1 MKHNGKLNFLS
12 FLSYHPICQL
22 GINSLSTSKCK
33 CYLVLGMFTNLGVN
47 RSLFSTSDPIFPITF
62 WSTACLQKKSHL
74 VAIFFFPPFYL
85 NTNSAFDNVQGSIFP
100 YKQFCLW
107 EFCNSFF
114 LELSSCIIILLLD
127 TYLRLDGI
135 IIFNTRGR
143 PIQRHGHIFNMICIG
158 KIITITRK

>member
-1 MKHNGKLNFLS
+1 MLFSSWHAYKPWNKTIPFFSHQTPFFHS
-12 FLSYHPICQL
+12 FLMTCML
-22 GINSLSTSKCK
+22 TKGIPLNK
-33 CYLVLGMFTNLGVN
+33 YFVFPFY
-47 RSLFSTSDPIFPITF
+47 FSTNPT
-62 WSTACLQKKSHL
+62 
-74 VAIFFFPPFYL
+74 
-85 NTNSAFDNVQGSIFP
+85 FDNVQGSIFP